1 MFNRKIVSDFTPR
14 SAVPQTPVKYTAPL
28 QTTAALPER
37 ILISESQTPPLPPVP
52 PMPPPVTR
60 HEVSRAVQNPVINF
74 QAHTTPSAPPL
85 NSTISELAPAAC
97 FSPSLETYPSKGES
111 YFVLASD
118 GASSASN
125 WSEYPAISTVN
136 MSGFSIIN
144 GSSISTNQV
153 LAELAN
159 ISSLIAGQVIT
170 TDISSLTAYISDLT
184 TNNVSTNT
192 LTAGLGYISTVSTQ
206 AVVLDGNELSTAGN
220 ELLFNGQPIATVSS
234 ISTNVAAWSQYPAL
248 STILAD
254 NNNIS
259 QVGNIQ
265 VSTIN
270 GQPYVLPSTLVG
282 TWSLYSAI
290 SEVNFAQFNLNNVS
304 TINGQPYT
312 GAAGGPAAWS
322 EYPATETVNMANNS
336 LNNVAGVRLSS
347 INSEAILT
355 AGAGNVLNVNG
366 VPVGGGGDPTTWAN
380 FPAIS
385 TVVIPDKDLNMTTTT
400 PGVAYNTANLNANIV
415 IGNTSQAPL
424 RPDLT
429 AYCGTVSMGG
439 LANPLTA
446 MNVYSLGSVSIN
458 SAAGI
463 SVAGGGG
470 VSVSGAGGVAVTGAG
485 ALALNGGNVEIAGAG
500 GVLVNGTGAIT
511 VTAGGVFVNGGGV
524 AIQAGGCAITAGG
537 LSIAGGA
544 VTIGAAGLAGGGLT
558 IYGSDLSMATVGG
571 TPNAI
576 KTDRL
581 AAVGTNT
588 LAISGVSTINGL
600 PYPPSAT
607 SVISERTTS
616 VASVTLTAVT
626 FATAQ
631 TILTFTITPTVV
643 CDINLN
649 VTLTY
654 QTNSNTMYD
663 IIYFAQ
669 IDGIQ
674 MGVTLRNSSSGVGH
688 FANVG
693 LVGSAISQTATAHTI
708 TIKAYAGSAAAAGNL
723 TVTAVSAYAI
733 ANLV

>member
-1 MFNRKIVSDFTPR
+1 MFNKKIVSDFTPR
-14 SAVPQTPVKYTAPL
+14 TSGNQTPVKYTAPL

-37 ILISESQTPPLPPVP
+37 ILISESQKPPLPPVP
-52 PMPPPVTR
+52 PMPAPITR
-60 HEVSRAVQNPVINF
+60 HEVYKPFQNSVINF
-74 QAHTTPSAPPL
+74 QAHTTPSVAPL

-97 FSPSLETYPSKGES
+97 FSPSLETFPSKGES
-111 YFVLASD
+111 YFVLSSD
-118 GASSASN
+118 NGAGSASN

-136 MSGFSIIN
+136 MSGYSIIN
-144 GSSISTNQV
+144 GSTINTNQV
-153 LAELAN
+153 IAELAN
-159 ISSLIAGQVIT
+159 ISSLVAGQVIT

-184 TNNVSTNT
+184 TNNVSTST

-270 GQPYVLPSTLVG
+270 GQPFITPSSVT
-282 TWSLYSAI
+282 TWSQYPATSQ
-290 SEVNFAQFNLNNVS
+290 VDFAQNNLTNVS
-304 TINGQPYT
+304 TINGQPYAP
-312 GAAGGPAAWS
+312 GSAATWS
-322 EYPATETVNMANNS
+322 GFPATQTVEMANNS
-336 LNNVAGVRLSS
+336 LNHVAGVSLST
-347 INSEAILT
+347 INSQVILT
-355 AGAGNVLNVNG
+355 AGAGSVLNVNG
-366 VPVGGGGDPTTWAN
+366 VPVATGGGANTWAN

-400 PGVAYNTANLNANIV
+400 PGVAYNTANLNANVV

-429 AYCGTVSMGG
+429 ALCGTVSLGG

-446 MNVYSLGSVSIN
+446 MNVYSLGSVGIN

-470 VSVSGAGGVAVTGAG
+470 VSISGAGGVAVTGAG

-524 AIQAGGCAITAGG
+524 NIAAGGCAITAGG

-544 VTIGAAGLAGGGLT
+544 VAIGAAGVAGGGLT
-558 IYGSDLSMATVGG
+558 IYGSDLTMATVGG

-581 AAVGTNT
+581 QSVGTNT

-607 SVISERTTS
+607 SVISERATS
-616 VASVTLTAVT
+616 VASVNLTAVT

-649 VTLTY
+649 VSFTY
-654 QTNSNTMYD
+654 QTNSNTIYD

-674 MGVTLRNSSSGVGH
+674 MGVTQRNSLSGVGH
-688 FANVG
+688 YANVS
-693 LVGSAISQTATAHTI
+693 LVGSAISQTATTHTI
-708 TIKAYAGSAAAAGNL
+708 TVKAYAGSAPAAGNL